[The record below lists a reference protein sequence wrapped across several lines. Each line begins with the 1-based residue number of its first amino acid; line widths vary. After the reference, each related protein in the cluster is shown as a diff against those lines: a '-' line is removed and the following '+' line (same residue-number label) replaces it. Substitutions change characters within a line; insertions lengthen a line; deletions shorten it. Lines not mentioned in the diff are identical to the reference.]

1 MKSLCGKPS
10 LLPRRHDEIKF
21 CPMQLSPETV
31 RTTSEEEGMLVGTDA
46 LQLVMAERVRGLAQ
60 LSCFGR
66 RSRICWLVE

>member
-1 MKSLCGKPS
+1 
-10 LLPRRHDEIKF
+10 
-21 CPMQLSPETV
+21 MQLSPETV

-46 LQLVMAERVRGLAQ
+46 LQLVIAERVRGLAQ